1 MYFEKLASAIQNDV
15 LSGLRGYHHNLSM
28 SMEQLEDDIVDE
40 RLAIIKE
47 YFIKGVLSKK
57 DLMMAINCVPVDC
70 KDLENCSA
78 NCNEALWHTPT
89 AHFEIPQLIN
99 EIDAIEYIGTI
110 DKQNP
115 FIVYSSPKAMRYQ
128 EYRRRG
134 KNKPYVLIIPVP
146 NENGMYDGYIF
157 NAPLIKQISI
167 IAAFK
172 DPRQLSNYGCCNDYQ
187 DDNTSAL
194 SSEIKRRLT
203 EKKLKYYRQ
212 YAAPIRPN
220 NQEYAAG

>member
-57 DLMMAINCVPVDC
+57 YLMLAINCVPVDC
-70 KDLENCSA
+70 KDLENCSKCA
-78 NCNEALWHTPT
+78 PSIGCTPT

-99 EIDAIEYIGTI
+99 EIDAIEYIGST
-110 DKQNP
+110 DKQIP
-115 FIVYSSPKAMRYQ
+115 FVVYSSPNSLRLQK
-128 EYRRRG
+128 YRRRG
-134 KNKPYVLIIPVP
+134 KDKPYVLIIPVP

-157 NAPLIKQISI
+157 NAPLIRQISI

-172 DPRQLSNYGCCNDYQ
+172 DPRQLAGYGCCSDYQ
-187 DDNTSAL
+187 DDNASVL

-212 YAAPIRPN
+212 YAAPIKPN